1 MLEINVYK
9 PIDREDVFFKLFG
22 EEDPFSFSADAI
34 HKAIADNPTEN
45 EIKININCD
54 GGSVYEGLRIYDVL
68 RTSGKTIYTNI
79 EGSCHSMAIVLLLT
93 ASKENRSSNPNARA
107 LIHEVR
113 GGSRDGMTAQELR
126 ELAESI
132 ETEQNTIL
140 DIYAERTGYDRTELE
155 ILMKEEKVRTANELL
170 KYGFISKINNYN
182 TNKKTN
188 EMSKQDKK
196 GIINRAEKL
205 LSGLKNLLEG
215 QELVNFDFKDA
226 DGNILFST
234 EKEDDSLA
242 VGDAASPDGTFTIED
257 GRTIVISGGVIT
269 EIQEATQNSAE
280 VEELQNEI
288 TVLQETVN
296 KLTNS
301 LKEAQT
307 LITDMRNEIGSS
319 YNVAPRQKQIGKQQ
333 NVAKTAED
341 YKNEA
346 REKRALTQGGKK

>member
-1 MLEINVYK
+1 
-9 PIDREDVFFKLFG
+9 
-22 EEDPFSFSADAI
+22 
-34 HKAIADNPTEN
+34 
-45 EIKININCD
+45 
-54 GGSVYEGLRIYDVL
+54 
-68 RTSGKTIYTNI
+68 
-79 EGSCHSMAIVLLLT
+79 
-93 ASKENRSSNPNARA
+93 
-107 LIHEVR
+107 
-113 GGSRDGMTAQELR
+113 
-126 ELAESI
+126 
-132 ETEQNTIL
+132 
-140 DIYAERTGYDRTELE
+140 
-155 ILMKEEKVRTANELL
+155 
-170 KYGFISKINNYN
+170 
-182 TNKKTN
+182 
-188 EMSKQDKK
+188 
-196 GIINRAEKL
+196 

-215 QELVNFDFKDA
+215 QEIVNFDFKDA